1 LQEGEVEKGVVKV
14 MGMIPKKEVSQYP
27 YIGMSVEE
35 YYCFVENAARL
46 VVEAIEKHMRK

>member
-1 LQEGEVEKGVVKV
+1 

-46 VVEAIEKHMRK
+46 VVEAGVLFHNYWCLKRCK